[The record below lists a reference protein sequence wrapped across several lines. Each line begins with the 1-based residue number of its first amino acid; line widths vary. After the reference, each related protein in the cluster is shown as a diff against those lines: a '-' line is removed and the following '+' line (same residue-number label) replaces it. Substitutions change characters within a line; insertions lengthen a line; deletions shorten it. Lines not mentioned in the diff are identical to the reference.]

1 MDKNM
6 VDIIRAVENSPSK
19 GYHITKEG
27 KYTCHTLTTDGKV
40 SHIGYLSTEHE
51 AKELSKKLKI
61 KLFCDRVL
69 LHEKDICSGR
79 CWKGKYIA
87 YPDGKIFTLRGRL
100 VKGSE
105 SKGGYRHFVIDGG
118 DISFHRIVAS
128 LFVPN
133 PDNKPQVNH
142 IDGNPRNNH
151 ASNLEWVTNQENIQ
165 HAFRTG
171 LHKGNKGERNP
182 RCKINEEI
190 VKYIREHYKS
200 HSREFGAKPLGERF
214 GLTMHTVLEISH
226 GRIWKHIPLNAPKTP
241 SEAE

>member
-6 VDIIRAVENSPSK
+6 MDIIRAVENSPSK
-19 GYHITKEG
+19 WYHITKEG

-40 SHIGYLSTEHE
+40 SHIGYLATEHE

-105 SKGGYRHFVIDGG
+105 SKGGYRHFVTFI
-118 DISFHRIVAS
+118 
-128 LFVPN
+128 PN
-133 PDNKPQVNH
+133 ADKLRCVNH

-151 ASNLEWVTNQENIQ
+151 ANNLEWVTCQENIQ

-171 LHKGNKGERNP
+171 LHRGHKGERNP

-214 GLTMHTVLEISH
+214 GLTMHTVLEIVR
-226 GRIWKHIPLNAPKTP
+226 GRIWSHIPATIPEKP

>member
-69 LHEKDICSGR
+69 LHEKDVCSGR

-151 ASNLEWVTNQENIQ
+151 ASNLEWVTRGENIEKFWESLSEEEYANYKRIYSEGLKRA
-165 HAFRTG
+165 HAEG
-171 LHKGNKGERNP
+171 KYKKHLNEIHERRKND
-182 RCKINEEI
+182 
-190 VKYIREHYKS
+190 
-200 HSREFGAKPLGERF
+200 
-214 GLTMHTVLEISH
+214 
-226 GRIWKHIPLNAPKTP
+226 
-241 SEAE
+241 